1 LSDKIHISDKL
12 KMKKLLRTIFTT
24 VILIGLS
31 QLTYGQVHPDLGT
44 TVGFVLFTGAGEF
57 DSEGGTQIT
66 GNIASYTV
74 TPTITSP
81 GTVDGTIYTVGDGA
95 LNQPF
100 SDLFALYNNLFGRT
114 PDYTIAV
121 TLGGKTL
128 TPGVHST
135 GSGAAATL
143 SGDLTFDANG
153 NPDAVFIVQIDG
165 ALTVGDNSNVILVDG
180 ASACNIYWQITGA
193 FTLGATSV
201 FRGTVVGGGAI
212 ELLEGSSLYGRAFTK
227 AGAIHLHNNIVM
239 ISEPPAAIAGANR
252 AICLNESTQLGAAAV
267 PGSTYSWTS
276 VPIGFTSTEAN
287 PIVMPLVTTTYTLV
301 ETVTA
306 TGCNASNQVT
316 VTVNPIPVTSLI
328 NHL

>member
-1 LSDKIHISDKL
+1 MSDKIQISDKL

-44 TVGFVLFTGAGEF
+44 TVGFVLFTGGGAF
-57 DSEGGTQIT
+57 DSEGGTQVT
-66 GNIASYTV
+66 GDIASFTV

-121 TLGGKTL
+121 TLGGQTL

-135 GSGAAATL
+135 GSGAAATM

-165 ALTVGDNSNVILVDG
+165 ALTVGDNSNIILVDG
-180 ASACNIYWQITGA
+180 ASACNIYWQVTGA

-201 FRGTVVGGGAI
+201 FRGTLVGGGAI

-239 ISEPPAAIAGANR
+239 IAEPPAGIAGPNR
-252 AICLNESTQLGAAAV
+252 AICQNESTQLGAAAV

-287 PIVMPLVTTTYTLV
+287 PIVMPLVTTTYTVV

-306 TGCNASNQVT
+306 TGCNASNDVT
-316 VTVNPIPVTSLI
+316 VTVNPIPVTSMI
-328 NHL
+328 NHF

>member
-1 LSDKIHISDKL
+1 
-12 KMKKLLRTIFTT
+12 MKKSLGTIFTT
-24 VILIGLS
+24 IFLIGLS
-31 QLTYGQVHPDLGT
+31 NLTYGQVPPDMGT
-44 TVGFVLFTGAGEF
+44 TIGFALFTGGGAF

-66 GNIASYTV
+66 GDIASYTV
-74 TPTITSP
+74 TPVITSP
-81 GTVDGTIYTVGDGA
+81 GTVDGTIYTHGDGA

-114 PDYTIAV
+114 PDYTISV
-121 TLGGKTL
+121 TLGGQTL

-165 ALTVGDNSNVILVDG
+165 ALSVGANSNIILTDG
-180 ASACNIYWQITGA
+180 ASACNIYWQVTGA
-193 FTLGATSV
+193 FNLGTTSV
-201 FRGTVVGGGAI
+201 FRGTMVAGGAI

-239 ISEPPAAIAGANR
+239 ISEPPAAIAGPNR
-252 AICLNESTQLGAAAV
+252 TICKNESTRLGAAAV

-276 VPIGFTSTEAN
+276 VPVGFTSTEAN
-287 PIVMPLVTTTYTLV
+287 PIVIPLVTTTYTLV

-306 TGCNASNQVT
+306 TGCNTNNQVT

-328 NHL
+328 NHY